1 MYHMDIVNS
10 KRIKNSMLGLFIMM
24 AKIKN
29 KIKTMVCICVCMGGG
44 VIVWDLY
51 KIFVACKVSSTT
63 KATANEARDTDDTL
77 N

>member
-1 MYHMDIVNS
+1 MSCKNNSNFNKESFFRALKLMYHMDIVNS

-44 VIVWDLY
+44 YCMGFI
-51 KIFVACKVSSTT
+51 
-63 KATANEARDTDDTL
+63 
-77 N
+77 